1 MTRNRDTKIMV
12 PSLPRGLEAKGWGC
26 VDVEQLATLAE
37 ENEVSMQNEAQLE
50 ELLLSV
56 SE

>member
-26 VDVEQLATLAE
+26 VDVDQLATLAE

-56 SE
+56 S